1 MDAILLKID
10 SISNYMYLP
19 FIKCDRLGG
28 HRTR

>member
-10 SISNYMYLP
+10 SINNSIYLP

-28 HRTR
+28 HRT